1 MLGLGSTLTKAA
13 SPVPFVIRL
22 INQHVRTE
30 EADGAIG
37 ENPDGLGAPLKF
49 LTQNPIGG

>member
-13 SPVPFVIRL
+13 SPVSFVIRL
-22 INQHVRTE
+22 VNQHVRSE
-30 EADGAIG
+30 EEDDAIA
-37 ENPDGLGAPLKF
+37 ENPNGLVAPLKF